1 VYYQEIP
8 RQILEKLQKPLDVF
22 TGESVAR
29 RLDSVFPGR
38 WKCSY
43 SHKQLFALNLPM
55 IGPRGME
62 VLTTIPIWLIE
73 STITIST
80 GKDEQI
86 SRTSYVITPIFSE
99 EDKKEN
105 EKLSFLNT
113 SLRGFSVGIDDR
125 KLQALSLEKD
135 IIGRK
140 VFVSERINDYV
151 FDSEAVKVI
160 LAKAEEDGPDRRIAP
175 RKTLPMIQGIS
186 VIVAIDRRVM
196 DAEIFLL
203 DFSSSGLKIISSFDF
218 PKDKAFTLTLKLDE
232 ALSLWCEVVWKN
244 SLWEDLNHI
253 GIKFVKLHLD
263 KFEKLC
269 HYFEDKM
276 PKKDEGGLKVS
287 RLIPVEM
294 ELWDQPKRLP
304 TFFHSISPEEMRI
317 LFPAF
322 LQEGLK
328 TKCRIFALL
337 NAPPIEGEVEVL
349 SSLVLKEGGCL
360 AVMAFRN
367 LSDNNREMLQG
378 FLQQC
383 TMEERHRIG

>member
-1 VYYQEIP
+1 MYYQEIP